1 MRRRSNLYEAVTLL
15 KSNDSFYF
23 FVQERE
29 ITRTKVMNVR
39 WPEVIVH
46 VPLMVETYTSD
57 VSIQL
62 YTDNLNCKPRS
73 PYRTFVDLVYEGFS
87 SASWSKPSVLTSKEL
102 TGWMWDASFDTT
114 LECEFFD
121 RAGNYSVREKQ

>member
-1 MRRRSNLYEAVTLL
+1 MT
-15 KSNDSFYF
+15 
-23 FVQERE
+23 
-29 ITRTKVMNVR
+29 VR

-62 YTDNLNCKPRS
+62 YTENLNCKPRS
-73 PYRTFVDLVYEGFS
+73 TYLAFVDLIYEGFS
-87 SASWSKPSVLTSKEL
+87 SVTWSKPSILTSKEL

-121 RAGNYSVREKQ
+121 RAGNYSVCEILILNLIIKMNDNAR

>member
-1 MRRRSNLYEAVTLL
+1 
-15 KSNDSFYF
+15 
-23 FVQERE
+23 
-29 ITRTKVMNVR
+29 MNVR

-62 YTDNLNCKPRS
+62 YTENLNCKPRS
-73 PYRTFVDLVYEGFS
+73 TYLTFVDLVYEGFS

-121 RAGNYSVREKQ
+121 RAGNYSVCEIQIFNSIMKSDW